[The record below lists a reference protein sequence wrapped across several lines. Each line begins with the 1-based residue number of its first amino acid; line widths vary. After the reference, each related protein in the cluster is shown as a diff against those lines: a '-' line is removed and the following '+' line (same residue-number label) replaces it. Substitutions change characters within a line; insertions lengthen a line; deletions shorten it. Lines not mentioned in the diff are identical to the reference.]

1 MNVHAFVLPPFR
13 KTFRR
18 LDSTGWLGK
27 KFFPTKLPACS
38 DLFFR
43 DEGSPSSRSHFSSE
57 ILVGFCRVGKKILCA
72 PPMVVCKIM
81 LIRFII
87 WPLFI
92 TSFCVFNVLGTFFLR
107 REREE
112 FWKHEAVRWKP
123 LFQSFSSRLRF
134 SGSDCR
140 KRILIG
146 LGDKARD
153 KRLMKA
159 NWFWDAWFY

>member
-1 MNVHAFVLPPFR
+1 
-13 KTFRR
+13 
-18 LDSTGWLGK
+18 
-27 KFFPTKLPACS
+27 
-38 DLFFR
+38 
-43 DEGSPSSRSHFSSE
+43 
-57 ILVGFCRVGKKILCA
+57 
-72 PPMVVCKIM
+72 MVVCKIM

-140 KRILIG
+140 KRIRIG

-159 NWFWDAWFY
+159 NWFWDAWFYWVCHYWWVIGTVWLAVKPPAENVKFRIWQLMNILNCCNLSKVYKEKKNNFPTSCRRWFGSVRLAEQPVKCGR

>member
-1 MNVHAFVLPPFR
+1 MVYLNVYAFVLPPFR

-43 DEGSPSSRSHFSSE
+43 DEGSPPSRSHFSSE

-92 TSFCVFNVLGTFFLR
+92 TSFLRLQCLGNLFFKERKRGVLEARSSKMETLVSEFFLS
-107 REREE
+107 
-112 FWKHEAVRWKP
+112 FAV
-123 LFQSFSSRLRF
+123 L
-134 SGSDCR
+134 R
-140 KRILIG
+140 KRLSEEDPYWSG
-146 LGDKARD
+146 R
-153 KRLMKA
+153 
-159 NWFWDAWFY
+159 